1 MCVQK
6 STDRNLN
13 RGELQEEVVGSSM
26 VGRYT
31 VLGVLKAG
39 GLVVILGYRLFS
51 FWLPALGI
59 ALVPYGALNR
69 PKGGPIDGK
78 KRVKGV

>member
-1 MCVQK
+1 
-6 STDRNLN
+6 
-13 RGELQEEVVGSSM
+13 M
-26 VGRYT
+26 VGLHT
-31 VLGVLKAG
+31 DLAVLKAG

-51 FWLPALGI
+51 FWLPALAGI